1 MKQFFEKNWPHF
13 AVLGAFLVIMFVYF
27 SPEYD
32 GYHLKQHDI
41 EQYIGMSQEI
51 KTFREQTGQ
60 EPLWT
65 NSMFGGMPAVQIST
79 LYTMN
84 IFQTGMIWFLKTV
97 GVPSGILLLHLLG
110 FYILALCLRIR
121 PLIGFIG
128 AIAFA
133 FATYEI
139 VILQAG
145 HNSKAITVAF
155 MAPVL
160 GAFIMAYRSN
170 WKWGAILSALFMSFE
185 IASNHLQVT
194 YYFAF
199 ILVGLGIYE
208 LFRALKSKQIKQFAI
223 TSVAVLGAYIL
234 AVFINYGNITLT
246 NDYSK
251 YTIRGGNDVTIQ
263 PDGQVATKNTEGLDK
278 DYITNWSY
286 GVDESFTLISPYVKG
301 SASVGIN
308 DTPFKELIENS
319 DRSSKD
325 INAILNAPYPVYWG
339 EQPITSGP
347 VYVGVVMLF
356 LVALG
361 MIFIKDGSKWVYLG
375 VSILALMLSWGKNMM
390 GLTDF
395 FIENIPGYNKFRTV
409 TIILVLIELCVPLI
423 AVLLLQ
429 RLYEERDQ
437 IKERKK
443 QFLIVSGV
451 FFIFLFGVKVAG
463 LGDNY
468 TSRSE
473 LDRVEQIPQQVM
485 EQISQVDPQVLASNY
500 GVNVND
506 PQQLKQFVD
515 AQVEQ
520 STEQYEL
527 MKGARA
533 DIFNSSMNRSL
544 LFALLAIVLVGL
556 AFYTTIPTPYIL
568 GGLGLLVMLD
578 LIPVDQNYLSSAE
591 DDRGNLKYWVAS
603 PMTEYPLAPVKADL
617 QIMEME
623 IMDPKVKKAV
633 DQGEKDG
640 ARIADDLE
648 YTGGDKRRVMDASRF
663 AALNLAT
670 NYRVFDLNGAWNST
684 RASYFHKSLGGY
696 HGAKLRNI
704 QNLFDFQIA
713 RMNNKV
719 MDMLNVKYF
728 IQEESLRP
736 NPTAMGNAWFVRSVK
751 VKNTPNDEIR
761 ALGSTFDM
769 TNTGEGT
776 FLVNYK
782 PTKQVVAYGSE
793 KLQYLLPGKDTMEV
807 PLSNGM
813 TKGISALW
821 VMDANGKTNLV
832 PASTMTS
839 DSLNSFK
846 KLIEIRV
853 TDEFKPADEAIML
866 STEAS
871 KLKKRSYSGVGT
883 IQMTSY
889 APNKITYSAD
899 CRGDQLAVF
908 SEIYYPQGWTAKVDG
923 KEVPILKLD
932 YLLRGLEMQNGKHTI
947 EFSFDLPRFRK
958 SNNYAMIGTLV
969 IVLLV
974 VLGFWKFSPFKMEE
988 NTEKKGE

>member
-1 MKQFFEKNWPHF
+1 MKQFFERNWPHF
-13 AVLGAFLVIMFVYF
+13 AVVGSFLIIMYVYF

-41 EQYIGMSQEI
+41 EQHIGMSQEI

-65 NSMFGGMPAVQIST
+65 NSMFGGMPAIQIST
-79 LYTMN
+79 LYSMNLFQRGTM
-84 IFQTGMIWFLKTV
+84 WFV
-97 GVPSGILLLHLLG
+97 GVFGVPSGILFLHLLG

-199 ILVGLGIYE
+199 VLGSLGVYE
-208 LFRALKSKQIKQFAI
+208 FIRALRSKAIRQFAI
-223 TSVAVLGAYIL
+223 TSGAVLGAYIL
-234 AVFINYGNITLT
+234 AVFINYGNIALT

-251 YTIRGGNDVTIQ
+251 YTIRGGNDITIQ
-263 PDGQVATKNTEGLDK
+263 PDGQKATKNTEGLDK

-319 DRSSKD
+319 DRSQKD

-395 FIENIPGYNKFRTV
+395 FIEHVPGYNKFRTV

-423 AVLLLQ
+423 GMLLLQ
-429 RLYEERDQ
+429 RLYDERDQ
-437 IKERKK
+437 IKENKK
-443 QFLIVSGV
+443 HFLIISAV
-451 FFIFLFGVKVAG
+451 FFLFLIGVKIVG

-468 TSRSE
+468 TSLAE
-473 LDRVEQIPQQVM
+473 LDRVNQIPQQVM

-544 LFALLAIVLVGL
+544 IFALLAIALVGL
-556 AFYTTIPTPYIL
+556 VFYTTIPTPLIL
-568 GGLGLLVMLD
+568 GGLGLLVMID
-578 LIPVDQNYLSSAE
+578 FIPVDQNYLSSAE
-591 DDRGNLKYWVAS
+591 DDRGNLKYWVSAS
-603 PMTEYPLAPVKADL
+603 VTEYPLAPEKADL

-623 IMDPKVKKAV
+623 TMDPKVKQAV
-633 DQGEKDG
+633 DKGESNG
-640 ARIADDLE
+640 AKLANDLE
-648 YTGGDKRRVMDASRF
+648 YTGSDKRRVIDAARF
-663 AALNLAT
+663 QALNMAT

-704 QNLFDFQIA
+704 QNLFDFQIS

-728 IQEESLRP
+728 IQDESLRP

-751 VKNTPNDEIR
+751 VKNTPNDEIL
-761 ALGSTFDM
+761 ALGNTFEM
-769 TNTGEGT
+769 KNIGEGI
-776 FLVNYK
+776 FLVNRQ
-782 PTKQVVAYGSE
+782 QVKSVTAYGSE
-793 KLQYLLPGKDTMEV
+793 KLQYLLNGKDTMDV

-813 TKGISALW
+813 TKGSLALW
-821 VMDANGKTNLV
+821 VMDVNGKTNLI
-832 PASTMTS
+832 PAGTMAI

-846 KLIEIRV
+846 KLVEIKV
-853 TDEFKPADEAIML
+853 LDEFKPADEAVML
-866 STEAS
+866 SSEAT
-871 KLKKRSYSGVGT
+871 KLQKRSFSGVGS
-883 IQMTSY
+883 IEMTSY
-889 APNKITYSAD
+889 APNKITYDAD
-899 CRGDQLAVF
+899 CRGNQLAVF
-908 SEIYYPQGWTAKVDG
+908 SEIYYPDGWTAKIDG
-923 KEVPILKLD
+923 KEVPILKVN
-932 YLLRGLEMQNGKHTI
+932 YLLRGLEIKSGKHKL

-958 SNNYAMIGTLV
+958 SNNFALIGILIIISLIGAMFYSAI
-969 IVLLV
+969 I
-974 VLGFWKFSPFKMEE
+974 KRS
-988 NTEKKGE
+988 